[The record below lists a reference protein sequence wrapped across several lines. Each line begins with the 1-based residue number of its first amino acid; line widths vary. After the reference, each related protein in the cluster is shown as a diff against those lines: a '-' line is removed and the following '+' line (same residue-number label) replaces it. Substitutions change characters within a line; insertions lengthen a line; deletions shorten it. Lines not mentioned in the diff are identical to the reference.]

1 MISFKLH
8 DQSERVEQ
16 YWTKQRNKVVQMVNQ
31 FSEMLVRVPDDI
43 DLNIQKVITGLY
55 KLIC

>member
-43 DLNIQKVITGLY
+43 DLNIQKAITGLY